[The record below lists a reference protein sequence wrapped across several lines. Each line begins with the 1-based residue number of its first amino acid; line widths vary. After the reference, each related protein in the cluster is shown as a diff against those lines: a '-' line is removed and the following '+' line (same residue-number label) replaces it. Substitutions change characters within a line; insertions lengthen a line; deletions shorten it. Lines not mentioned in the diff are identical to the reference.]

1 MPSDRPTRLPARPF
15 ADASALARGVCRA
28 MGAAGFAC
36 LTEFRLANGRRA
48 DVMAM
53 DRSGRFAIVEIKS
66 SEVDFRTDGK
76 WHDYLDFCDLFYFAV
91 AEDFPRE
98 LLPEAHGLMIA
109 DAYGAAV
116 LRESPEAPLHA
127 SRRKAVLL
135 RFAHGAAGRMQQ
147 VLDPG
152 I

>member
-1 MPSDRPTRLPARPF
+1 MPPDRPTRLSPRPF
-15 ADASALARGVCRA
+15 ADAAALSRGVCRA

-48 DVMAM
+48 DVIAM
-53 DRSGRFAIVEIKS
+53 DRQGRFAIVEIKS
-66 SEVDFRTDGK
+66 GEVDFRADAK
-76 WHDYLDFCDLFYFAV
+76 WHEYLDFCDLFYFAV
-91 AEDFPRE
+91 AEGFPRE
-98 LLPEAHGLMIA
+98 LLPEDHGLMIA

-135 RFAHGAAGRMQQ
+135 RFAHGAARQIREL
-147 VLDPG
+147 VDPR

>member
-1 MPSDRPTRLPARPF
+1 MTDAPLPPARPF
-15 ADASALARGVCRA
+15 ADAAALARGVCRA
-28 MGAAGFAC
+28 LGQAGFAC

-53 DRSGRFAIVEIKS
+53 DRRGRFAIVEIKS
-66 SEVDFRTDGK
+66 SEADFRADAK
-76 WHDYLDFCDLFYFAV
+76 WPDYLEFCDLFYFAV
-91 AEDFPRE
+91 AEDFPRA
-98 LLPEAHGLMIA
+98 LLPEAHGLLIA

-147 VLDPG
+147 IVDPG
-152 I
+152 L

>member
-1 MPSDRPTRLPARPF
+1 MLPDRPNRLSPRPI
-15 ADASALARGVCRA
+15 ADATALSRGVCRA
-28 MGAAGFAC
+28 MGAAGFFC

-53 DRSGRFAIVEIKS
+53 DRQGRFAIVEIKS
-66 SEVDFRTDGK
+66 GEVDFRTDAK
-76 WHDYLDFCDLFYFAV
+76 WHEYLDFCDLFYFAV
-91 AEDFPRE
+91 AGDFPRE
-98 LLPEAHGLMIA
+98 LLPEDQGLMIA

-135 RFAHGAAGRMQQ
+135 RFAHGAAGRVQQ

>member
-1 MPSDRPTRLPARPF
+1 MPPNLPSVRPF
-15 ADASALARGVCRA
+15 ADAAVLARGVCRA
-28 MGAAGFAC
+28 FGEAGFSC

-53 DRSGRFAIVEIKS
+53 DRRGRFAIVEIKS
-66 SEVDFRTDGK
+66 SEADFRSDAK
-76 WHDYLDFCDLFYFAV
+76 WPDYLDFCDLFYFAV

-98 LLPEAHGLMIA
+98 LLPEDHGLMIA

-116 LRESPEAPLHA
+116 LRPSPEAPLHA
-127 SRRKAVLL
+127 GRRKAVML
-135 RFAHGAAGRMQQ
+135 RFAHGAARQ
-147 VLDPG
+147 VRQLVDPG